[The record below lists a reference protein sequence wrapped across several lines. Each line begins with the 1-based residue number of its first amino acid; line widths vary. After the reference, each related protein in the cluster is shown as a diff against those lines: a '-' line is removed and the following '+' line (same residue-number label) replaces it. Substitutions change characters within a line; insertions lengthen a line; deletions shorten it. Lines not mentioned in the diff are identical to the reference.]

1 LVEESELEELDTK
14 LEPVKALR
22 LVVASEPYALSRQG
36 GIIDCGTPYK
46 ASIDTAVYISLIR
59 KVQRVKH
66 TAVCGMRQSS
76 RLYAEEETHARLVA
90 PNATHMSRRSGI
102 RAFGER
108 RDA

>member
-1 LVEESELEELDTK
+1 LVEEPELEELYAK
-14 LEPVKALR
+14 LETVEAFR
-22 LVVASEPYALSRQG
+22 LVVTSEPYTLSREG
-36 GIIDCGTPYK
+36 GIIDCGTPHK
-46 ASIDTAVYISLIR
+46 AGINAAVYISLIC

-66 TAVCGMRQSS
+66 TAVCGMCQSS

-90 PNATHMSRRSGI
+90 PNTTHVSRRSGI